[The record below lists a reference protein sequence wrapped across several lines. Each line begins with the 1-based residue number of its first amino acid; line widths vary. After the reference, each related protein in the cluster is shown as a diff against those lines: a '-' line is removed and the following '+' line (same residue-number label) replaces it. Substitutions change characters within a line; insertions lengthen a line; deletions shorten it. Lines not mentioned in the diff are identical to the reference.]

1 MSHISLAEL
10 YRRSVTFPDPSLRM
24 AGLEAA
30 RSAAE
35 EQLEHLKGQR
45 AVRLCARLKR
55 EAHAMAQDDVEFE
68 IEQLKGTVEELF
80 PKVLRGGFVIS
91 LWSVFEA
98 CIKNLA
104 EYVRREREL
113 PFGLQE
119 LRAGDFLEQT
129 EKYFSRVLRLKVF
142 PDKKVRKKL
151 EELKGLRNSL
161 VHHDG
166 ATEEL
171 PKSLQCKTDVEYR
184 GKGLLVYRDLHH
196 QYAVP
201 TAEYAE
207 EALRTVHCFMEQF
220 AEAVYAAI
228 HPVALED
235 DA

>member
-1 MSHISLAEL
+1 MSHISLEEL
-10 YRRSVTFPDPSLRM
+10 FRRNVTFPGPWLRM
-24 AGLEAA
+24 AGLEVA
-30 RSAAE
+30 RSAIE

-45 AVRLCARLKR
+45 AVRLYARLKR
-55 EAHAMAQDDVEFE
+55 EAHAMAKDDVEDE
-68 IEQLKGTVEELF
+68 IEQFKGTVEELF

-98 CIKNLA
+98 CAKDLA
-104 EYVRREREL
+104 EYVRREKEL

-119 LRAGDFLEQT
+119 LRAGDFLEQM
-129 EKYFSRVLRLKVF
+129 EKYFSRVLGLKVF
-142 PDKKVRKKL
+142 PDKNVRKKL

-161 VHHDG
+161 AHHDG

-171 PKSLQCKTDVEYR
+171 PKLLQSKTNAEYLS
-184 GKGLLVYRDLHH
+184 KGLLVYRDLHH

-201 TAEYAE
+201 TAKYAE
-207 EALRTVHCFMEQF
+207 EALQTVHRFMEQF
-220 AEAVYAAI
+220 AEVVYAAI